1 MARQFLGVT
10 PRRWLE
16 YLVAILLGNAI
27 YYFSLVPY
35 LPDSL
40 RHQGFSTDGGV
51 LVDFVVCVLVY
62 GLIRLGVRV
71 RRGSAWKRR
80 RNRVRGFLGSGSK
93 GQDYFFRGLDGLP
106 AQPRRELLP
115 PTNQSFRCRNK
126 LITSPYR
133 HKALDFPLLADGGP

>member
-40 RHQGFSTDGGV
+40 RHQGFTIDGGV

-71 RRGSAWKRR
+71 RRG
-80 RNRVRGFLGSGSK
+80 
-93 GQDYFFRGLDGLP
+93 
-106 AQPRRELLP
+106 
-115 PTNQSFRCRNK
+115 
-126 LITSPYR
+126 
-133 HKALDFPLLADGGP
+133 

>member
-35 LPDSL
+35 LPASL
-40 RHQGFSTDGGV
+40 LHQGFAIDGGV

-62 GLIRLGVRV
+62 GLIRLGARV
-71 RRGSAWKRR
+71 RRG
-80 RNRVRGFLGSGSK
+80 
-93 GQDYFFRGLDGLP
+93 
-106 AQPRRELLP
+106 
-115 PTNQSFRCRNK
+115 
-126 LITSPYR
+126 
-133 HKALDFPLLADGGP
+133 